1 MGNVRANGI
10 EIEYE
15 TFGSASDPTLL
26 LVNGFTSQLIGWD
39 EHFCRMLAQR
49 GRHVVRYDNRD
60 VGHSTHFDGQRV
72 DIPAIFRARKGDGPM
87 PVVPYTLHDMA
98 ADGIGLLDALGI
110 DSAHIAGMSMGGMIV
125 QTMAI
130 DHPTKVRS
138 MTSIMSH
145 TGENDY
151 GRSTKEA
158 NAALMSAPPT
168 ERAAYITH
176 TVTNGRLW
184 SSPRYYDE
192 TAAAVRAGASYDRM
206 FYPEGS
212 PRQMAAIMCVG
223 HRADGLRAL
232 DMPTLVIHGRAD
244 TLITPSG
251 GERTAELVPG
261 ANLLMLADMGHD
273 MPEPLWPLLV
283 DAIVGITE
291 IAESQRV
298 VTGSSSAN

>member
-10 EIEYE
+10 DIEYE
-15 TFGSASDPTLL
+15 TFGSATDPTLL

-39 EHFCRMLAQR
+39 ERFCQMLAER
-49 GRHVVRYDNRD
+49 GRHVIRYDNRD
-60 VGHSTHFDGQRV
+60 VGLSTHFDGQGV
-72 DIPAIFRARKGDGPM
+72 DIPAIFRARKGEGSM
-87 PVVPYTLHDMA
+87 PAVPYTLHDMA

-158 NAALMSAPPT
+158 NAALMSAPPL

-192 TAAAVRAGASYDRM
+192 GAAGARAGASYDRM

-212 PRQMAAIMCVG
+212 PRQMAAIMSVG
-223 HRADGLRAL
+223 DRADGLRAL
-232 DMPTLVIHGRAD
+232 DTPTLVIHGRAD

-273 MPEPLWPLLV
+273 LPEPLWPLLV
-283 DAIVGITE
+283 DAVVGITE
-291 IAESQRV
+291 IAERQRV
-298 VTGSSSAN
+298 AAVAPGVN

>member
-1 MGNVRANGI
+1 MGNVRANGV

-15 TFGSASDPTLL
+15 TFGSSGDPTLL

-39 EHFCRMLAQR
+39 ESFCRMLAGR
-49 GRHVVRYDNRD
+49 GRRVVRYDNRD
-60 VGHSTHFDGQRV
+60 VGHSTHFDGERV
-72 DIPAIFRARKGDGPM
+72 DIPAIFRARKGEGPM
-87 PVVPYTLHDMA
+87 PAVPYTLHDMA
-98 ADGIGLLDALGI
+98 ADGVGLLDALGI

-138 MTSIMSH
+138 VTSIMSH

-168 ERAAYITH
+168 ERAAYISH

-192 TAAAVRAGASYDRM
+192 TAAAARAGASYDRM

-212 PRQMAAIMCVG
+212 PRQMAAIMSVG

-273 MPEPLWPLLV
+273 LPEPLWPLLV

-291 IAESQRV
+291 IAERQRV